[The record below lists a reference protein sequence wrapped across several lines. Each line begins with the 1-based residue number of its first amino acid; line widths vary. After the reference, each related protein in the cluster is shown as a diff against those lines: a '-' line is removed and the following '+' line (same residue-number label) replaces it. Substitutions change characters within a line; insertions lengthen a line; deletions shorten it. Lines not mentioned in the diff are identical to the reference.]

1 MASTGQGSRTAKRAA
16 SPDSSADN
24 AGAEP
29 GANVSAP
36 VKTGARK
43 SRAAPSAAAE
53 LPGSAAPAVPPRVG
67 EQIQRLRSERKM
79 TLDELSRA
87 AGVSKSML
95 SEIERDKA
103 NPTIAVAWRL
113 TNALGVKLDSLFAA
127 PRAPDAITVAGP
139 HDIPTLHGH
148 EAGYQLRVWG
158 PLELAGHF
166 EWYELT
172 LKPGG
177 ALVSAAHEPG
187 TREHLT
193 VLQGTIEVEAGD
205 AHERLKTADTARYI
219 GDQPHA
225 IRNVGKGE
233 ARALLIVIHG

>member
-1 MASTGQGSRTAKRAA
+1 M
-16 SPDSSADN
+16 
-24 AGAEP
+24 
-29 GANVSAP
+29 
-36 VKTGARK
+36 ARK
-43 SRAAPSAAAE
+43 SRAAATRTVAKPAGKPASGAAAE
-53 LPGSAAPAVPPRVG
+53 PGDLPSKSAPAAPPRVG
-67 EQIQRLRSERKM
+67 EQIQRLRSERRM

-127 PRAPDAITVAGP
+127 PRAPDAIAVAGP
-139 HDIPTLHGH
+139 HDIPTLLGH
-148 EAGYQLRVWG
+148 DAGYQLRVWG
-158 PLELAGHF
+158 PIELAGHF

-177 ALVSAAHEPG
+177 ALVSNAHEPG

-193 VLQGTIEVEAGD
+193 VLQGALEVEAAGSV
-205 AHERLKTADTARYI
+205 ERLKSADTARYI
-219 GDQPHA
+219 ADQPHA

-233 ARALLIVIHG
+233 ARALLVVIHG

>member
-1 MASTGQGSRTAKRAA
+1 MAST
-16 SPDSSADN
+16 
-24 AGAEP
+24 
-29 GANVSAP
+29 
-36 VKTGARK
+36 RK
-43 SRAAPSAAAE
+43 PRAAPANALPDAPASAATGA
-53 LPGSAAPAVPPRVG
+53 LPASAVPATAPPRVG
-67 EQIQRLRSERKM
+67 EQIQRLRAERKM
-79 TLDELSRA
+79 TLDDLSRA

-127 PRAPDAITVAGP
+127 PKAPEAIAVAGP

-148 EAGYQLRVWG
+148 DAGYQLRVWG
-158 PLELAGHF
+158 PIELAGNF

-193 VLQGTIEVEAGD
+193 VLQGSIEVEAAG
-205 AHERLKTADTARYI
+205 ATERLKAADTARYI
-219 GDQPHA
+219 ADQPHA
-225 IRNVGKGE
+225 IRNTGKGE
-233 ARALLIVIHG
+233 ARALLVVIHG

>member
-1 MASTGQGSRTAKRAA
+1 MASSGAR
-16 SPDSSADN
+16 
-24 AGAEP
+24 AGAQIKKAVDEEAGVVAAKP
-29 GANVSAP
+29 TA
-36 VKTGARK
+36 ARK
-43 SRAAPSAAAE
+43 SRATKAKAVPGAAAASTD
-53 LPGSAAPAVPPRVG
+53 LPAKATPAAPPRVG

-127 PRAPDAITVAGP
+127 PRAPDAIAVAGP
-139 HDIPTLHGH
+139 HDIPTLLGH
-148 EAGYQLRVWG
+148 DAGYQLRVWG
-158 PLELAGHF
+158 PIELAGHF

-177 ALVSAAHEPG
+177 MLVSNAHEPG

-193 VLQGTIEVEAGD
+193 VLQGAIEVEAAGSV
-205 AHERLKTADTARYI
+205 ERLKSADTARYI
-219 GDQPHA
+219 ADQPHA
-225 IRNVGKGE
+225 IRNIGKGE
-233 ARALLIVIHG
+233 ARALLVVIHG